1 MLTKRS
7 TPRAADKQPP
17 DGWDKIRFW
26 VGIFGMFVTASVL
39 CLGPERAQM
48 ILATRR
54 SP

>member
-7 TPRAADKQPP
+7 TPRAADNQPP
-17 DGWDKIRFW
+17 DGRDKIRFW
-26 VGIFGMFVTASVL
+26 VGIFGAFVTAL
-39 CLGPERAQM
+39 ARRLGREHVQK